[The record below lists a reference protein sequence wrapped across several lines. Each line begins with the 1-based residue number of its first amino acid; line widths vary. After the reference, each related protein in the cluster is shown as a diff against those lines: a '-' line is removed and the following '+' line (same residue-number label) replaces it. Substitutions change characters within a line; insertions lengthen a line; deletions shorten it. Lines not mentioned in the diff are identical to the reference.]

1 MATTRDYYRILGV
14 PPTAS
19 ADDIKKAYRTLSKKY
34 HPDLNPDLK
43 RFSDDKMKEL
53 VEAYNVL
60 NEAGKRK
67 EYDKQPQFQIRRFRK
82 GVGKLGGSTGAA
94 AYMKKPE
101 YSREPSLLEKISS
114 FFIKKDKGPS
124 GGPSQPDPK
133 QAEVY
138 FTLGLSMADND
149 SFLDQAKNNF
159 QLAIKFDPE
168 HKEAH
173 YNLGLMCY
181 KRGEFEEATI
191 HFQKVLNVDKEDQLA
206 RKMITMLRDE

>member
-1 MATTRDYYRILGV
+1 MATTRDYYKILGV
-14 PPTAS
+14 PPTAPPE
-19 ADDIKKAYRTLSKKY
+19 DIKKAYRMLSKKY

-53 VEAYNVL
+53 VEAYNIL
-60 NEAGKRK
+60 NDSSKRK
-67 EYDKQPQFQIRRFRK
+67 DYEKQPQFQIRRFRK
-82 GVGKLGGSTGAA
+82 GQGKMAGAA
-94 AYMKKPE
+94 AYTKKPDF
-101 YSREPSLLEKISS
+101 SPEPSLLEKISS
-114 FFIKKDKGPS
+114 FFIKKDKGGS

-159 QLAIKFDPE
+159 HLAIKFDPA

-181 KRGEFEEATI
+181 KRGEFEESII
-191 HFQKVLNVDKEDQLA
+191 HFQKVVNLDKEDQMA
-206 RKMITMLRDE
+206 RKMITMLRED